1 VKLPDEGEAAM
12 TTAFLPSAPAKTG
25 LACWVALLGF
35 VLAVAAL
42 LLLAAGPLGWRA
54 GWWSFRLAFTT
65 LMPYAFYA
73 GVAAMAVSAVAL
85 VVALGSIRRRG
96 VVIAACGLVIGGIA
110 AYFPWHAGEMRGVYP
125 PMHDI
130 TTDAANPPSFAF
142 AAAMRAAE
150 QGAGVTYPGDA
161 AAMQQKFYP
170 GIEPAMLAV
179 PPAKAFD
186 RALAVAKAK
195 GWTIVSADP
204 TAGVIDAYD
213 KSFWFG
219 FADDVAIRV
228 TPTDN
233 GSRVDI
239 RSGSRQGRG
248 DFGVNAARV
257 RGFLAALNFQP

>member
-1 VKLPDEGEAAM
+1 M
-12 TTAFLPSAPAKTG
+12 TIATAPRSTTG
-25 LACWVALLGF
+25 SGLTRLIGSFGLL
-35 VLAVAAL
+35 LAVAAL
-42 LLLAAGPLGWRA
+42 LLLAAGPVGWRA

-65 LMPYAFYA
+65 LMPYAFYV
-73 GVAAMAVSAVAL
+73 GIAAVVISVLGL

-96 VVIAACGLVIGGIA
+96 VMLAVCGLVIGGIA

-130 TTDAANPPSFAF
+130 TTDATNPPSFEF

-150 QGAGVTYPGDA
+150 EGAGVAYPGADTY
-161 AAMQQKFYP
+161 AMQQKYYP
-170 GIEPAMLAV
+170 GIEPAILAM
-179 PPAKAFD
+179 PPAQAFD
-186 RALAVAKAK
+186 RALAVVKAK
-195 GWTIVSADP
+195 GWTIVKTDP
-204 TAGVIDAYD
+204 QAGIIDAYD

-219 FADDVAIRV
+219 FTDDFAIRV
-228 TPTDN
+228 TAADN

-257 RGFLAALNFQP
+257 RGFLAALKAQP